1 LFHQVVQR
9 VYAPARKILTA
20 KAGGLLLTKAQP
32 ESQMFGAIPL
42 LIVPFVLYNLGLL
55 GLFGGGDDP
64 WTTEMFSFHMMS
76 GGVFS
81 MTLGDLM
88 VLIGLIVLFVETV
101 KSVRTTNAS
110 IMDHVLSTLVFIAF
124 LVEFL
129 LVKGAAHSVFF
140 TLTVIALFDVLAG
153 FSVAMRSASRN
164 INVS

>member
-1 LFHQVVQR
+1 
-9 VYAPARKILTA
+9 
-20 KAGGLLLTKAQP
+20 
-32 ESQMFGAIPL
+32 MFGAIPL